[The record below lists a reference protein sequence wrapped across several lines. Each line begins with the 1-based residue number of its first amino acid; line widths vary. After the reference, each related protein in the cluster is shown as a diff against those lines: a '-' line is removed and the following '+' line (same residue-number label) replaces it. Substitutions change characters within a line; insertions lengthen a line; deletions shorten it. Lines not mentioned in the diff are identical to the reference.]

1 MLGVQLR
8 HACVRRA
15 RITRGAAKAPEIQ
28 GQPMIQPTRSPPAAL
43 SRTFIVLAAFV
54 LGLHGCATPPPE
66 PPPASPPPPPPP
78 VETPS
83 EAPGGQEPSPAGG
96 EAATPESSGA
106 EAGTPEASPAEA
118 SAPETSAGAGSGA
131 VSTGGSRAEELE
143 GQFEASLGTFD
154 GVLLSEQERLAEQR
168 QKAAESEARGTVPGG
183 GTAGAYEDAGGAG
196 EGSFGG
202 TGAPPPGE
210 GGSAGETDAGTE
222 GAGGAMGTGSGGGA
236 GVPADVGSGAD
247 DDIVA
252 RQLREAAMKE
262 KDPELREKLWDEYR
276 NYKQGIGR

>member
-1 MLGVQLR
+1 MTQRTRPPPVA
-8 HACVRRA
+8 AC
-15 RITRGAAKAPEIQ
+15 
-28 GQPMIQPTRSPPAAL
+28 
-43 SRTFIVLAAFV
+43 RTLIVLATFA
-54 LGLHGCATPPPE
+54 LGLHGCATPPPD
-66 PPPASPPPPPPP
+66 PPPEPPPPPPA
-78 VETPS
+78 ETSS

-96 EAATPESSGA
+96 EAATPEA
-106 EAGTPEASPAEA
+106 AAPEAP
-118 SAPETSAGAGSGA
+118 APEAPAGDGTGP
-131 VSTGGSRAEELE
+131 VSPGGSRAAELE
-143 GQFEASLGTFD
+143 GQFEASLGSFD

-183 GTAGAYEDAGGAG
+183 GTAGAYENAGGAG
-196 EGSFGG
+196 EGSSGG

-210 GGSAGETDAGTE
+210 GGSAGATDVGE
-222 GAGGAMGTGSGGGA
+222 GSAGGAVGTASGGGA
-236 GVPADVGSGAD
+236 GVPRDVGSGAD

>member
-1 MLGVQLR
+1 MT
-8 HACVRRA
+8 HS
-15 RITRGAAKAPEIQ
+15 TP
-28 GQPMIQPTRSPPAAL
+28 SPPFAPRRSL
-43 SRTFIVLAAFV
+43 IVLAAFV

-66 PPPASPPPPPPP
+66 PPPESPPPPPPP
-78 VETPS
+78 AETPS
-83 EAPGGQEPSPAGG
+83 EAPGGQEPSQADG
-96 EAATPESSGA
+96 EAATPEASAA
-106 EAGTPEASPAEA
+106 EAAPPAS
-118 SAPETSAGAGSGA
+118 GAGSAAAEGSAGDVTRA
-131 VSTGGSRAEELE
+131 VSPGGNQAEALE
-143 GQFEASLGTFD
+143 EQFEASLGSFD
-154 GVLLSEQERLAEQR
+154 GVLLSEQERLAQQR
-168 QKAAESEARGTVPGG
+168 QKAAESESRGTVAGG

-196 EGSFGG
+196 DGSFGG

-210 GGSAGETDAGTE
+210 GGSAGETDAGVE
-222 GAGGAMGTGSGGGA
+222 GAGGAIGTGSGGTA